1 MHYIGAHVS
10 AAGGAHN
17 AVRNAVAIGA
27 NAFALFTKNQKQWKA
42 PPLSDEQTTRFR
54 TAMDESGFTAQQVFP
69 WKPDGKKSA
78 PAKYQDP
85 ESGKTWTGRGKPPN
99 WILGKDR
106 TLFEIK

>member
-1 MHYIGAHVS
+1 MTTYQELIAQKNCSTSKSTRPASWSPKRLWHRC
-10 AAGGAHN
+10 
-17 AVRNAVAIGA
+17 RN
-27 NAFALFTKNQKQWKA
+27 W
-42 PPLSDEQTTRFR
+42 
-54 TAMDESGFTAQQVFP
+54 SGSLASRHSRSSLEARWQEER
-69 WKPDGKKSA
+69 